1 MNDYKVSIKYLL
13 ERTSVNNDI
22 LLIAYM
28 YNLLCLINSF

>member
-22 LLIAYM
+22 LLIANM
-28 YNLLCLINSF
+28 YNLLCLVNSF